1 LCDVDK
7 DTKPF
12 STTSSKDSG
21 LVFLGV
27 VAETLLL
34 SGFFELAIAK

>member
-34 SGFFELAIAK
+34 GGFFELAIDK